1 MPGADADAATP
12 KAKVV
17 PPTVSGNVS
26 GRNSTDRD
34 CDGPG
39 WASGTGSVS
48 AAGTGLVPGACAPA
62 SGIVSG
68 VVWCAAGSDPGAALW
83 PVNSGDS
90 SPAKAMPPEAGRP
103 SVLRPGTSH

>member
-12 KAKVV
+12 KAKVA

-62 SGIVSG
+62 SGIVS
-68 VVWCAAGSDPGAALW
+68 VLVWCAAVSDPGAAWW
-83 PVNSGDS
+83 PVISGIAS
-90 SPAKAMPPEAGRP
+90 HARAMPPVAV
-103 SVLRPGTSH
+103 SAAVLRP

>member
-34 CDGPG
+34 SDGPW
-39 WASGTGSVS
+39 WAAGTVSVS
-48 AAGTGLVPGACAPA
+48 AAGTGSAPVAATGLAPGACAPA
-62 SGIVSG
+62 SGIVS
-68 VVWCAAGSDPGAALW
+68 VLVWCAAVSDPGAAWW
-83 PVNSGDS
+83 PVISGIAS
-90 SPAKAMPPEAGRP
+90 HARAMPP
-103 SVLRPGTSH
+103 V